1 MKKLN
6 YKSNFFSNEFYFFK
20 SNRFND
26 HLISALV
33 GVFVFI
39 PFLLLGASHDG
50 FEDIEYSFVP
60 LFEWFLRQYNGDFS
74 PVNFLW
80 ELGWSAPLAHGAWS
94 FPGNLLIGNITAKT
108 YFFIF
113 YSFHL
118 YLCCVGFLGIARLY
132 NSSRWYAV
140 ISALLLS
147 FLPPQ
152 GWYIFVHDAPSVL
165 ATLQLVPV
173 IVYLFLRLAEN
184 TASSCYMGRCYW
196 YYSILLGLA
205 ISYLF
210 TSGHPGMFYAFFFVP
225 ALASMVIVIRV
236 RYPLLRLLKNLIPVA
251 FILIVLSYPKIAS
264 YWSVYSIQSADS
276 IDRIVYGINPAH
288 HDFFWTQSI
297 IFPFLAISK
306 LNFESLYEL
315 YFYFARTTRYLPF
328 LWLIFLFSILI
339 SRRVFFYV
347 VGFVLLTYFLQNLFL
362 YGVTGGSSGANHFF
376 EGVMAASLIFI
387 VSQSPNKYKSSF
399 LNDFFSIICIFTIF
413 FMIGQQYGFKK
424 YTSSF
429 LNSTSSSHHN
439 GSSLVSG
446 LEEYGIF
453 SGDRIIVTS
462 DFERSLRKQKFKHR
476 YIHSTAFALDGIAN
490 VSMFGKGVAGEEIY
504 KSWRQG
510 YSLLTLEAL
519 IASLDLNK
527 ENLDFYLKSF
537 GIKGVLDM
545 NKVED
550 THWILVDRKRGAFLR
565 LVDEQTSFKEI
576 EIVHSYEN
584 CKKNLSCT
592 LQASIMNLPNVTTEF
607 FEEKVLFYVPSLN
620 EVRYVALPIRYHDN
634 LVISSNLSSDIKTTN
649 CAGIVCVVLMK
660 DTRKISVTSYLNYIN
675 VYTLL
680 STYIII
686 FMGCLF
692 WIISILR
699 AVFPFFLDDY

>member
-1 MKKLN
+1 
-6 YKSNFFSNEFYFFK
+6 
-20 SNRFND
+20 
-26 HLISALV
+26 
-33 GVFVFI
+33 
-39 PFLLLGASHDG
+39 
-50 FEDIEYSFVP
+50 
-60 LFEWFLRQYNGDFS
+60 
-74 PVNFLW
+74 
-80 ELGWSAPLAHGAWS
+80 
-94 FPGNLLIGNITAKT
+94 
-108 YFFIF
+108 
-113 YSFHL
+113 
-118 YLCCVGFLGIARLY
+118 
-132 NSSRWYAV
+132 
-140 ISALLLS
+140 
-147 FLPPQ
+147 
-152 GWYIFVHDAPSVL
+152 
-165 ATLQLVPV
+165 
-173 IVYLFLRLAEN
+173 
-184 TASSCYMGRCYW
+184 
-196 YYSILLGLA
+196 
-205 ISYLF
+205 
-210 TSGHPGMFYAFFFVP
+210 
-225 ALASMVIVIRV
+225 MVIVIRV